1 MEDEFVGAVALA
13 SAKSPRNRR
22 SHTRA
27 HPAVGGL
34 QNEHHKWKSERGAG
48 EGVGAD
54 ATKEEAVEDDDA
66 NEREQIQYVRCCE
79 PQQRG
84 RIGPSSSSFVRAAA
98 AGLGVLVGADSG
110 AGVMVRALMGAP
122 PA

>member
-1 MEDEFVGAVALA
+1 MKGAVSNITDGEDHTKCERQQQSVEDEFVGAVALA

-48 EGVGAD
+48 EGIGAD
-54 ATKEEAVEDDDA
+54 ATKKVAVEDDDA
-66 NEREQIQYVRCCE
+66 NERE
-79 PQQRG
+79 
-84 RIGPSSSSFVRAAA
+84 
-98 AGLGVLVGADSG
+98 
-110 AGVMVRALMGAP
+110 
-122 PA
+122 

>member
-1 MEDEFVGAVALA
+1 VEDEFVGAVALA
-13 SAKSPRNRR
+13 SAQSPRNRR
-22 SHTRA
+22 SHARA

-34 QNEHHKWKSERGAG
+34 QNEHHKRKSERGAG

-79 PQQRG
+79 PQQR
-84 RIGPSSSSFVRAAA
+84 RKN
-98 AGLGVLVGADSG
+98 
-110 AGVMVRALMGAP
+110 RALQQQFRSCCRSRFRGGWSRQ
-122 PA
+122 